1 MKKVSGVFIVF
12 FAFLIAHG
20 QEPALPT
27 QEWCRWA
34 FQQIPD
40 RKLLSQVDSTAFSS
54 DFFCLLNEI
63 GRLDEW
69 FFETY
74 ECKPPGA
81 GCLNYWYSDMEASRL
96 DGDRAM
102 VSFDFAPK
110 PALEGEVIVTIDH
123 PDYLNYDGTRVTTYR
138 MSVKYEKGDWRIN
151 DWDSKWT
158 EIALVFK
165 DYQKNEGGNIEI
177 TPRALAIIDRYL
189 EHRPIQELLESSGYN

>member
-1 MKKVSGVFIVF
+1 MKKAALLFII
-12 FAFLIAHG
+12 FAPFQIAHS
-20 QEPALPT
+20 QEPAPPT
-27 QEWCRWA
+27 REWCEWA
-34 FQQIPD
+34 FRQIPD
-40 RKLLSQVDSTAFSS
+40 QKMLSEVDSTAFSS
-54 DFFCLLNEI
+54 DFYCLLNEI
-63 GRLDEW
+63 ERLDEW

-96 DGDRAM
+96 DGDRAK

-123 PDYLNYDGTRVTTYR
+123 PDYLNYDGTRVTKYR
-138 MSVKYEKGDWRIN
+138 MSVKYENGDWRIN

-165 DYQKNEGGNIEI
+165 DYQKNESDNIEI
-177 TPRALAIIDRYL
+177 TPRALVII
-189 EHRPIQELLESSGYN
+189 SGYIEHHPVPVFFE